1 MKISMRQSH
10 FLFVICLVLSIFL
23 ISCAAKEAAPPIE
36 APSIGAPPAG
46 EARPEAGTGKT
57 APVAYFVHTVTLSG
71 ESLSIIAKW
80 YTGDLKNWEVLAQHN
95 PTINPNCIFKGDTIQ
110 IPRDLMVR
118 EDPMTQA
125 FVDESQPHPKR
136 RTTTGKPGEKTGKEQ
151 PAAEPV
157 TPEGIPLFG
166 PKDYSK

>member
-1 MKISMRQSH
+1 MRQSH
-10 FLFVICLVLSIFL
+10 FLFVICLVLSFFL
-23 ISCAAKEAAPPIE
+23 ISCAAKQAAPPIE
-36 APSIGAPPAG
+36 APPTG
-46 EARPEAGTGKT
+46 EARPEAGTEEA
-57 APVAYFVHTVTLSG
+57 APVAYFVHTVTLQG

-95 PTINPNCIFKGDTIQ
+95 PTINPNRIFKGDMIQ
-110 IPRDLMVR
+110 IPRDLLVR

-136 RTTTGKPGEKTGKEQ
+136 RTTTGKPGKEQ
-151 PAAEPV
+151 PAVE
-157 TPEGIPLFG
+157 TPEGVPLFG

>member
-1 MKISMRQSH
+1 VKISMRQSH
-10 FLFVICLVLSIFL
+10 FLFFICLVLSFFL

-36 APSIGAPPAG
+36 TPSAEETQTAIPEEPP
-46 EARPEAGTGKT
+46 
-57 APVAYFVHTVTLSG
+57 PVVYFVHTVTLQG

-80 YTGDLKNWEVLAQHN
+80 YTGDLKNWEVLAEHN
-95 PTINPNCIFKGDTIQ
+95 PTINPNRIFKGDTIQ

-118 EDPMTQA
+118 EDAMTQE

-136 RTTTGKPGEKTGKEQ
+136 RTTTVKPGEKTEKEQ
-151 PAAEPV
+151 PATE
-157 TPEGIPLFG
+157 TPEGVPLFG

>member
-1 MKISMRQSH
+1 MRQSH
-10 FLFVICLVLSIFL
+10 FFFVICLVLSFFL
-23 ISCAAKEAAPPIE
+23 ISCAAKEAAPPPID
-36 APSIGAPPAG
+36 APPAG
-46 EARPEAGTGKT
+46 EARPEAGPAET
-57 APVAYFVHTVTLSG
+57 APVAYFVHTVTLQG

-95 PTINPNCIFKGDTIQ
+95 PTINPNRIFKGDKIQ

-118 EDPMTQA
+118 EDAMTQT

-136 RTTTGKPGEKTGKEQ
+136 RTTTGKQGGKTGKEQ
-151 PAAEPV
+151 PATE
-157 TPEGIPLFG
+157 TPEGVPLFG